1 MAIQNLTDIDTD
13 SGRPNFDKFDI
24 EKNDQV
30 RILIPKLAV
39 ATEYVHVFHTEA
51 PVLETN
57 DRGKQVPRW
66 SRESFGGM
74 FLCTGDQEVV
84 QSNPRYGDP
93 ANCPACRK
101 MHDETAQLIETPRRT
116 FAMNVIQYATKVGDN
131 LTKRN
136 NNVEVKL
143 WRHADI
149 KKIEQL
155 IGIAKQVKGKIH
167 TVDILI
173 TADNTEW
180 KKLTIQPAL
189 DGAWY
194 MADDDLKKGVAGA
207 IKNELYDEDTLRAAC
222 GKPVSEDEMEIEVKR
237 IYQRFNGLSNGGSNG
252 NGSAPAAEAPA
263 AVAQASAPV
272 ETTEVSAAV
281 VAEADDST
289 EVESMDLDDLTA
301 LID

>member
-1 MAIQNLTDIDTD
+1 MAIQDLTDIDTD
-13 SGRPNFDKFDI
+13 SGRPNFDKFAV

-30 RILIPKLAV
+30 RILVPKLA
-39 ATEYVHVFHTEA
+39 AASEYVHVFHTEA
-51 PVLETN
+51 PVMETN
-57 DRGKQVPRW
+57 QYGKQVPKW

-74 FLCTGDQEVV
+74 FLCTGDAEVV
-84 QSNPRYGDP
+84 QGNTRYGDP
-93 ANCPACRK
+93 ANCPACRR
-101 MHDETAQLIETPRRT
+101 MHDENVQLIETPRRT

-131 LTKRN
+131 LSKRN

-149 KKIEQL
+149 KKIQQL
-155 IGIAKQVKGKIH
+155 QGIAKQVKNKIH

-173 TADNTEW
+173 EADNTEW

-194 MADDDLKKGVAGA
+194 MGDEDLKKSVAGA
-207 IKNELYDEDTLRAAC
+207 IKNELYDADTLRAAC
-222 GKPVSEDEMEIEVKR
+222 GKPVSEDEMEIEVRR
-237 IYQRFNGLSNGGSNG
+237 IYQRFNGASGGGSNG
-252 NGSAPAAEAPA
+252 NGSAPVA
-263 AVAQASAPV
+263 AVEEVAKVSAPV